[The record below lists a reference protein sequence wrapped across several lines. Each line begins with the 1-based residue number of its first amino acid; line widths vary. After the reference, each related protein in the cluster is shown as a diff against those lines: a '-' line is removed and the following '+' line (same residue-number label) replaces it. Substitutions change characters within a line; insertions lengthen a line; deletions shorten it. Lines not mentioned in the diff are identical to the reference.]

1 MSKAEMLRK
10 LFMGKNLIRIVGA
23 HNGLTAKLVESA
35 GFDGIWAS
43 SLEVSASHAVPDANI
58 LTMQDYLDAAIDMN
72 EAVSIPVVVDVD
84 QGYGNS
90 TNVIHM
96 VKKFETAGIAGIIM
110 EDKLFPKQNSLLAGG
125 RQELATIGEFVG
137 KIMAAKNAQESKDFM
152 VIARIE
158 ALIAGWGQE
167 EAMKRAKAYVNAGVD
182 GIMIHSKKNNPDE
195 ITEFIKNFDLNVPI
209 VVVPSTYPSF
219 TEEKIKSFPKIR
231 MVIYANHVIRSAV
244 TSIKE
249 TLKEIKD
256 AGGIDTVSRK
266 IIPVEELFELQGT
279 SEMKENEKKFLFKQ
293 EKITALVP
301 AAGVIKE
308 PSLKPLLQDTPL
320 VMLDVNGK
328 SILQRNVEL
337 LKSLGIK
344 DIFVVSGPNSDKIN
358 IEGINIIQNKN
369 FENSHILY
377 SIMCAEEK
385 LNGKLLLVYS
395 DILFEKEIIEKLLK
409 SEEDITLVI
418 DGSFKNSKIRQSKKE
433 EHDLVL
439 VKAKHDPVEGE
450 RIIRPKRDN
459 PVLKI
464 GKKIGVEEANY
475 EYIGLAL
482 FSEKGIEDL
491 KKAYEE
497 EKTTYSEGLFNEAV
511 NFDMANLHDI
521 LMRMIQKG
529 YKVSSME
536 IDKGW
541 SEIHT
546 FEDYKRVSR
555 MIAD

>member
-1 MSKAEMLRK
+1 
-10 LFMGKNLIRIVGA
+10 
-23 HNGLTAKLVESA
+23 
-35 GFDGIWAS
+35 
-43 SLEVSASHAVPDANI
+43 
-58 LTMQDYLDAAIDMN
+58 
-72 EAVSIPVVVDVD
+72 
-84 QGYGNS
+84 
-90 TNVIHM
+90 
-96 VKKFETAGIAGIIM
+96 
-110 EDKLFPKQNSLLAGG
+110 
-125 RQELATIGEFVG
+125 
-137 KIMAAKNAQESKDFM
+137 
-152 VIARIE
+152 
-158 ALIAGWGQE
+158 
-167 EAMKRAKAYVNAGVD
+167 
-182 GIMIHSKKNNPDE
+182 
-195 ITEFIKNFDLNVPI
+195 
-209 VVVPSTYPSF
+209 
-219 TEEKIKSFPKIR
+219 
-231 MVIYANHVIRSAV
+231 
-244 TSIKE
+244 
-249 TLKEIKD
+249 
-256 AGGIDTVSRK
+256 
-266 IIPVEELFELQGT
+266 
-279 SEMKENEKKFLFKQ
+279 
-293 EKITALVP
+293 
-301 AAGVIKE
+301 
-308 PSLKPLLQDTPL
+308 
-320 VMLDVNGK
+320 
-328 SILQRNVEL
+328 
-337 LKSLGIK
+337 
-344 DIFVVSGPNSDKIN
+344 VSGPNSDKIN